1 MESSSRAALGGAW
14 SPLGYQVVEISNT
27 QSPPRPSSSPP
38 RPTAI
43 PPQPGG
49 FQAVLVADETAPR
62 ATPPDDIFAMAPSC
76 SLPKLEFPKT
86 RRPRDISLK
95 RTGVSPV
102 LRGPLIAG
110 GVILFG
116 GIFMFVV
123 ASVREVHGA
132 RHQVVVNVP
141 EVVEIPARH
150 DVVLPEGLARKDDG
164 KRKNAVPEP
173 MAAAPDFPAI
183 AGADEPKAGEPA
195 GDCETFGTAVTFA
208 RNPQEAARKASA
220 ERKLTFLLHVS
231 GNFEDAGFT

>member
-1 MESSSRAALGGAW
+1 METSSRAPLGGAW
-14 SPLGYQVVEISNT
+14 SRLGYQVVELSNIT
-27 QSPPRPSSSPP
+27 QPPPRP
-38 RPTAI
+38 AVV

-49 FQAVLVADETAPR
+49 FQAVLVADETAP
-62 ATPPDDIFAMAPSC
+62 PPAPADDIFSMAPSC
-76 SLPKLEFPKT
+76 SLPKLELPKT
-86 RRPRDISLK
+86 RRPVDISLK
-95 RTGVSPV
+95 RTGISPT

-110 GVILFG
+110 GMILFG

-141 EVVEIPARH
+141 EVVEIPAR
-150 DVVLPEGLARKDDG
+150 DDIVLPDGLVRKDG
-164 KRKNAVPEP
+164 GERNAAPEP
-173 MAAAPDFPAI
+173 RPAAPEFPAI
-183 AGADEPKAGEPA
+183 AGADEPKAGAPA
-195 GDCETFGTAVTFA
+195 GECETFGTAVTFA